1 MFLLHMYMEILA
13 SCAPQALL
21 VDLLH
26 HSAQFSDFSDL
37 NMKNS
42 RFWGKLTTQM
52 GKMKRLVILPTLC
65 RCMYLL
71 PYKQIFFIVTGN
83 YNYFAS

>member
-26 HSAQFSDFSDL
+26 HSAQFSDVSKYEKQQIL
-37 NMKNS
+37 GKTNNSNGKNEKAS
-42 RFWGKLTTQM
+42 
-52 GKMKRLVILPTLC
+52 
-65 RCMYLL
+65 
-71 PYKQIFFIVTGN
+71 
-83 YNYFAS
+83 YFADSMSVYVSIAL